1 MLPGYRRRI
10 IVSTTDAEKE
20 VVIYVQRVLR
30 CNETGIMDDDTKSHL
45 RGLQAL
51 FGLRTTGIIDD
62 ATAEQ
67 IDRIFPEGAL

>member
-1 MLPGYRRRI
+1 MLPGYKRRI
-10 IVSTTDAEKE
+10 IVATTDAEKE

>member
-1 MLPGYRRRI
+1 MLPGYKRRI
-10 IVSTTDAEKE
+10 IVATTDAEKE

-30 CNETGIMDDDTKSHL
+30 CNETGVMDEDTKSHL

>member
-1 MLPGYRRRI
+1 MLPGYKRRI
-10 IVSTTDAEKE
+10 IVATTDAEKE

-67 IDRIFPEGAL
+67 IDRIFPERAL

>member
-1 MLPGYRRRI
+1 MLPGYKRRI
-10 IVSTTDAEKE
+10 IVATTDAEKE

-51 FGLRTTGIIDD
+51 FGLRVTGIIDD
-62 ATAEQ
+62 DTATQ

>member
-1 MLPGYRRRI
+1 MLPGYKRRI